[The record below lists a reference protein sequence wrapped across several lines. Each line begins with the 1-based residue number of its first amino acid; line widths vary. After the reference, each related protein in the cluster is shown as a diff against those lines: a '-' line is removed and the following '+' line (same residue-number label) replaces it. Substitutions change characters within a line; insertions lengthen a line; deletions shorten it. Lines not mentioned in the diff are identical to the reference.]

1 MWRVGRGRLSDGRSR
16 WKKKRGEGDFAL
28 CAAAACTTGVV
39 LLRRYPLHKEV
50 KLLQE
55 HRPSG
60 PWRGCPRGWLSPGV
74 ESFSKTKGVAGLIGF
89 LACRA
94 TDCEAGR
101 DYFPGR
107 GCNGVRR

>member
-1 MWRVGRGRLSDGRSR
+1 MASRAGTPVRRPQQVEEEDGGGRFRPLCGGCLYDWRGFTPLV
-16 WKKKRGEGDFAL
+16 
-28 CAAAACTTGVV
+28 T
-39 LLRRYPLHKEV
+39 LHKEV

-89 LACRA
+89 LACRV